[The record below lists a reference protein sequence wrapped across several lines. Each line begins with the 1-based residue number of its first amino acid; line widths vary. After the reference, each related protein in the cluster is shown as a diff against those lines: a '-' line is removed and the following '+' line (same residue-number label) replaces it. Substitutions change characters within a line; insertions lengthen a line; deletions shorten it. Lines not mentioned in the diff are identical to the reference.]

1 MASARFHIAL
11 TPSTWPH
18 ESLRVAR
25 ESRGSVATA
34 SCRTGSLP
42 ALKVQSLSLEGSV
55 FMVTRQRLRC
65 PRGSCHQARGRGPS
79 NCTGGFY
86 LGYDGQFTSKIAW
99 NATKEFVE
107 KALSALST
115 FNEDSDYGPL
125 HVNVTG
131 SNTVCNYDEKYYMNS
146 TEEYDYLNAQNVTI
160 DIRGKYG
167 NVYNLTLLNSLW
179 RVDSYTNPGYAY
191 KEKVNLTLEASKGTK
206 ENAYCS
212 ERGWCDFA
220 TGTCMC
226 NKLDTGRL
234 QYDYKSSNGYGEPGN
249 RRRLWLSGYR
259 S

>member
-1 MASARFHIAL
+1 
-11 TPSTWPH
+11 
-18 ESLRVAR
+18 
-25 ESRGSVATA
+25 
-34 SCRTGSLP
+34 
-42 ALKVQSLSLEGSV
+42 
-55 FMVTRQRLRC
+55 
-65 PRGSCHQARGRGPS
+65 
-79 NCTGGFY
+79 
-86 LGYDGQFTSKIAW
+86 
-99 NATKEFVE
+99 
-107 KALSALST
+107 
-115 FNEDSDYGPL
+115 
-125 HVNVTG
+125 
-131 SNTVCNYDEKYYMNS
+131 MNS
-146 TEEYDYLNAQNVTI
+146 TEEYDNLNAQNVTI

-226 NKLDTGRL
+226 NKLDTGSL

-249 RRRLWLSGYR
+249 RGDCGYPAIEARGCPAGRIGDKWVQCGGKGPGPLRQRDPHMPVQRGPLWRGLHVADVSVWTLLVGR

>member
-1 MASARFHIAL
+1 
-11 TPSTWPH
+11 
-18 ESLRVAR
+18 
-25 ESRGSVATA
+25 
-34 SCRTGSLP
+34 
-42 ALKVQSLSLEGSV
+42 
-55 FMVTRQRLRC
+55 MVTRQRLRC

-125 HVNVTG
+125 QVNVTG

-220 TGTCMC
+220 TGAASVSPF
-226 NKLDTGRL
+226 L
-234 QYDYKSSNGYGEPGN
+234 SSRCVDGVDATPP
-249 RRRLWLSGYR
+249 
-259 S
+259 